1 LNLWVQGQ
9 LGSGIS
15 GALLFH
21 YLKPMQTPDFRQSL
35 RQELRAK
42 RGALT
47 PSQQAAASEW
57 LLRQLMKVP
66 QFMRAQH
73 VALYWAMDGEI
84 DLAPVAQQLWKM
96 GKHCYLPVLHP
107 TQERQMW
114 FVEHTPETILT
125 PNRYKIPEPDHRTGR
140 KLAPQLLDVVLLPLV
155 GFDTTGARL
164 GMGGG
169 YYDTTFA
176 FKQQK
181 PKTKPWLL
189 GVAHEC
195 QQVEKLQTAEW
206 DIPLHAVVTDKQ
218 IFI

>member
-1 LNLWVQGQ
+1 MTN
-9 LGSGIS
+9 
-15 GALLFH
+15 
-21 YLKPMQTPDFRQSL
+21 PDSRQSI
-35 RQELRAK
+35 RQALRAK
-42 RGALT
+42 RSSLT

-107 TQERQMW
+107 TQARKMW
-114 FVEHTPETILT
+114 FVEYTPETVLIL
-125 PNRYKIPEPDHRTGR
+125 NRYNIPEPDHSTAR
-140 KLAPQLLDVVLLPLV
+140 KLAPRLLDVVLLPLV
-155 GFDTTGARL
+155 GFDSTGARL

-176 FKQQK
+176 FKQHK
-181 PKTKPWLL
+181 PASKPWLL

-195 QQVEKLQTAEW
+195 QQVEKLETAEW
-206 DIPLHAVVTDKQ
+206 DIPLQGVITDKQ
-218 IFI
+218 VFI